1 MKTISVPTDWLNEI
15 NGLTV
20 ADAIVYL
27 RTLPPDHALSYR
39 QSGGDDQGVEIIS
52 NLIHHRPYTEQELA
66 KLAAMRKAKQ
76 IQDLERSIA
85 YYEKQAAYWGRAGKA
100 REATLYRQDA
110 ERSRQRLKE
119 LT

>member
-1 MKTISVPTDWLNEI
+1 MKAISVPINWLNEI

-27 RTLPPDHALSYR
+27 RTLPPDHALNYW
-39 QSGGDDQGVEIIS
+39 QSGGDDQGVEISS

-66 KLAAMRKAKQ
+66 KLDAMRKAKQ
-76 IQDLERSIA
+76 IQDIKRSIT
-85 YYEKQAAYWGRAGKA
+85 YYEKQAAYWDGHDNRRAGS
-100 REATLYRQDA
+100 YRLNA
-110 ERSRQRLKE
+110 ELCRQRLKE

>member
-1 MKTISVPTDWLNEI
+1 MKAISVSIDWLNEI

-27 RTLPPDHALSYR
+27 RTLPPDHALNYW
-39 QSGGDDQGVEIIS
+39 QSGGDDQGVEISS

-66 KLAAMRKAKQ
+66 KLDAMRKAKQ
-76 IQDLERSIA
+76 IQDIERSIT
-85 YYEKQAAYWGRAGKA
+85 YYEKQAAYWGSYDNSRAA
-100 REATLYRQDA
+100 SYRLNA
-110 ERSRQRLKE
+110 ELCRQRLKE

>member
-1 MKTISVPTDWLNEI
+1 MKAISVSIDWLNEI

-27 RTLPPDHALSYR
+27 RTLPPDHALNYW
-39 QSGGDDQGVEIIS
+39 QSGGDDQGVEISS

-66 KLAAMRKAKQ
+66 KLDAMRKAKQ
-76 IQDLERSIA
+76 IQDIKRSIA
-85 YYEKQAAYWGRAGKA
+85 YYEKQAAYWDGHDNHRA
-100 REATLYRQDA
+100 ATYRRSA
-110 ERSRQRLKE
+110 EICRQRLKE